1 MPKCR
6 RPSEDIAAY
15 SLLVYAVERDAQS
28 GTIQELVAGHAP
40 SSHHAFVPQ
49 GQCFDESAYHVCQIT
64 ACSATGDR
72 HGSGNEDMADTTPEA
87 PNYESPS
94 QSEPDLHYIHIL
106 NAAVERSPASTQP
119 QTTSTTPARTR
130 LQNSLTPRNCQSL
143 EHPRLDA
150 FDREYLFN
158 KGVFDLPAPCH
169 LYENF

>member
-1 MPKCR
+1 MR
-6 RPSEDIAAY
+6 N
-15 SLLVYAVERDAQS
+15 
-28 GTIQELVAGHAP
+28 
-40 SSHHAFVPQ
+40 
-49 GQCFDESAYHVCQIT
+49 QIT

-169 LYENF
+169 LDALVILSLLSFAEPSLSVLFELVIALFFCYALY